1 MAHLFLT
8 LALDGGECLASRPG
22 RSTPEKEYEADVL

>member
-8 LALDGGECLASRPG
+8 LPG
-22 RSTPEKEYEADVL
+22 L